1 MPPEH
6 GRANGH
12 KQHNLQLLLASLQ
25 TGSQRLREGAAIA
38 FTSASH
44 GEGVTRVT
52 QLFAVE
58 MARYTGRR
66 TLVIDA
72 ERLQSLGVEDYL
84 QMPWNCHPTN
94 IENLWMLPAKKK
106 KKHTNETQALP
117 KRSFLMRVAKEGETI
132 DTGLDSVGPIGHIG
146 PMKKTILLIAISL
159 LTVPLVAHAQDP
171 RPPRLTTVTEDRY
184 RLQPGDVLEIQY
196 RYSPE
201 FNQTVTVQPDGYI
214 TLEVGG
220 DLKVAGMT
228 VDQTRQ
234 AILKQASTRLQDP
247 IATVILKDRKSVV

>member
-1 MPPEH
+1 LQVEEQIIQAQVPPEN

-25 TGSQRLREGAAIA
+25 TGPHRLREGAAIA

-44 GEGVTRVT
+44 GEGVSHVT

-94 IENLWMLPAKKK
+94 IDNLWMLPAKKK
-106 KKHTNETQALP
+106 KKWTDEMQALP
-117 KRSFLMRVAKEGETI
+117 KRSFLMRVAKEGEEI
-132 DTGLDSVGPIGHIG
+132 DTGLDSVDALRVSFDN
-146 PMKKTILLIAISL
+146 ILIDCRALGTSAEVAVLASNVDGIVIVVEAGQSRRDEIL
-159 LTVPLVAHAQDP
+159 NAQRIIENAGGNFLGFVLNKRRYPVPEWLY
-171 RPPRLTTVTEDRY
+171 RRL
-184 RLQPGDVLEIQY
+184 
-196 RYSPE
+196 
-201 FNQTVTVQPDGYI
+201 
-214 TLEVGG
+214 
-220 DLKVAGMT
+220 
-228 VDQTRQ
+228 
-234 AILKQASTRLQDP
+234 
-247 IATVILKDRKSVV
+247 

>member
-1 MPPEH
+1 LQVEEQIIEAQMPPEH

-44 GEGVTRVT
+44 GEGVSHVT

-94 IENLWMLPAKKK
+94 IENLWMLRAKKK
-106 KKHTNETQALP
+106 RKHTDETQAPP
-117 KRSFLMRVAKEGETI
+117 KRSFLMRVAKEGEAI
-132 DTGLDSVGPIGHIG
+132 DTGLDSVDALRVSFDNILIDCRSLGTSAEAAVLASMVDGIVIVVEAGQSRRDEILNAQRTIENAGGNFLGFVLTSAAIPYRNGFIGDCR
-146 PMKKTILLIAISL
+146 SN
-159 LTVPLVAHAQDP
+159 
-171 RPPRLTTVTEDRY
+171 RSY
-184 RLQPGDVLEIQY
+184 RSY
-196 RYSPE
+196 
-201 FNQTVTVQPDGYI
+201 
-214 TLEVGG
+214 
-220 DLKVAGMT
+220 
-228 VDQTRQ
+228 
-234 AILKQASTRLQDP
+234 
-247 IATVILKDRKSVV
+247 KSYFR